1 MSTIAPP
8 RMSPPIRQVKT
19 TELAGLGSR
28 LMAAVIDSAAVVAIY
43 LVGLLMDAPT
53 LLILGVVGIG
63 IYQMYLLTT
72 LGQTIGKKVLN
83 IRIVKIDTG
92 ENGGFMTN
100 VGMRL
105 VLNGLLGFIPLYALV
120 DVLFIFRAD
129 RRCIHDMIAGTRVIE
144 G

>member
-8 RMSPPIRQVKT
+8 RMSPPIREVKM

-28 LMAAVIDSAAVVAIY
+28 LMAAVIDSAIVAAVY

-63 IYQMYLLTT
+63 LYQMYLLST
-72 LGQTIGKKVLN
+72 LGQTIGKKVVN
-83 IRIVKIDTG
+83 IRIVKIDSG

-100 VGMRL
+100 VGLRL
-105 VLNGLLGFIPLYALV
+105 VLSGLLGIIPLYTLV

-129 RRCIHDMIAGTRVIE
+129 RRCIHDLIARTRVIE

>member
-1 MSTIAPP
+1 MATIAPP
-8 RMSPPIRQVKT
+8 RMSPPIRKVHAAG
-19 TELAGLGSR
+19 LAGLGSR
-28 LMAAVIDSAAVVAIY
+28 LMAAIIDSAIVVAVY
-43 LVGLLMDAPT
+43 LVGLLMDAPVFM
-53 LLILGVVGIG
+53 ILGVVAIG
-63 IYQMYLLTT
+63 IYQMYLLST

-83 IRIVKIDTG
+83 IRIVKIDSG

-105 VLNGLLGFIPLYALV
+105 VLSGLLGIIPLYSLV

-144 G
+144 A